1 MNNSQRRRIRRAHR
15 KSERRLSAA
24 DREELRRFR
33 DLLGDPGAQPW
44 DDAVRQLCDYVGP
57 NPVRA

>member
-1 MNNSQRRRIRRAHR
+1 MNHAQRRRIRRAHR

-33 DLLGDPGAQPW
+33 DLLGADSAQSW
-44 DDAVRQLCDYVGP
+44 DDAMRQLCDYLGP